1 VGEQNSSTPRKQGA
15 TRSNARHK
23 RATIKQR
30 AHAIFND
37 ARRYDRDTRAAV
49 VNALIFN
56 DADLAEC
63 ITRAERGETILD
75 ISKKRESDGATNQQ
89 LNFATIAM
97 HLEAILQNPE
107 TPATLYNIISDEI
120 TNWSSAYCS
129 AVCDTAP
136 YIESC
141 LTFYHVNEAK
151 SQKGESA

>member
-1 VGEQNSSTPRKQGA
+1 MPVKHITPRKQSA
-15 TRSNARHK
+15 TKQNARRS
-23 RATIKQR
+23 RASIKQR

-37 ARRYDRDTRAAV
+37 ARRYDKDTRAAV

-89 LNFATIAM
+89 LNFAAIAM

-141 LTFYHVNEAK
+141 LTFSRVNEAK
-151 SQKGESA
+151 RQKGESE